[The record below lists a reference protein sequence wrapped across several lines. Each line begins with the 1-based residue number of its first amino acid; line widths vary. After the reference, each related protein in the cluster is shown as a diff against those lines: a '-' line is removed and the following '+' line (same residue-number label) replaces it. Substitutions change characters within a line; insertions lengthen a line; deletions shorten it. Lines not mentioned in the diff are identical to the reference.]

1 MRRDQKR
8 EDLVR
13 RNERIR
19 IPKVRVV
26 DDDGEQ
32 LGVMAT
38 RDALDRAREKGLDL
52 VEVAPNADPPV
63 CKIMDYGKFKYQQQK
78 KLQEAK
84 KKQTVIKIKEVKFRP
99 KTDEHDY
106 QTKLKQIV
114 KFLEGGDRC
123 KVTIFFR
130 GREIVHKDRGLLM
143 LERVVEDT
151 QDMAK
156 VESRPVAEGRTM
168 TMMLAPVKK

>member
-63 CKIMDYGKFKYQQQK
+63 CKIMDYGK
-78 KLQEAK
+78 LS
-84 KKQTVIKIKEVKFRP
+84 TS
-99 KTDEHDY
+99 
-106 QTKLKQIV
+106 
-114 KFLEGGDRC
+114 
-123 KVTIFFR
+123 
-130 GREIVHKDRGLLM
+130 
-143 LERVVEDT
+143 
-151 QDMAK
+151 
-156 VESRPVAEGRTM
+156 SRRSCRKRRRSKP
-168 TMMLAPVKK
+168 